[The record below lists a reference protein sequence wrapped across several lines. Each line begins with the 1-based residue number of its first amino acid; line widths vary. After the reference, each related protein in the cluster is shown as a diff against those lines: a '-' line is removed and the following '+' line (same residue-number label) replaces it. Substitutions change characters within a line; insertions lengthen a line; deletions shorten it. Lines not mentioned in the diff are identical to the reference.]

1 MAVMFFKYIS
11 CILTLASV
19 YCLNDW
25 VVSGI
30 FAQKFILHLQ
40 TIFVSYWTVS
50 IFIFLFKKSLFATTT
65 TIIQRYWKRALY
77 LFWSLEIIL
86 FSIYFYLLLICPT
99 EVEWLLDQPQLFN
112 SDYIQ
117 VKLYLSELIP
127 PFILIALMDRIKITL
142 NIVNF
147 HQLKLML
154 VIVLLALLSLLL
166 NEVYQ
171 SINYLRVF
179 DNLGWEFDTEVNH
192 WELTSAVLKIRVY
205 KQYLTLITL
214 LKYWHIVFIYIFYQ
228 ISLSFT
234 LDSIY
239 ISQGIFSSNK
249 QNFIFLFLFSGLW
262 FLWAIKP
269 YLVVLYK
276 YIYYWFF
283 INRRSQNYELF
294 SSWGFILRSLLPL
307 Y

>member
-127 PFILIALMDRIKITL
+127 PFILIALM
-142 NIVNF
+142 F
-147 HQLKLML
+147 G
-154 VIVLLALLSLLL
+154 ASLLL
-166 NEVYQ
+166 GLFAGVLQ
-171 SINYLRVF
+171 WAWAVF
-179 DNLGWEFDTEVNH
+179 HILV
-192 WELTSAVLKIRVY
+192 
-205 KQYLTLITL
+205 ITL
-214 LKYWHIVFIYIFYQ
+214 QAFVFMVLTIVYMAMAH
-228 ISLSFT
+228 
-234 LDSIY
+234 DVEEEH
-239 ISQGIFSSNK
+239 
-249 QNFIFLFLFSGLW
+249 W
-262 FLWAIKP
+262 FKP
-269 YLVVLYK
+269 H
-276 YIYYWFF
+276 
-283 INRRSQNYELF
+283 
-294 SSWGFILRSLLPL
+294 
-307 Y
+307 